1 MILFILL
8 GILEIGIIL
17 FIQKRQRNKASK
29 TALIISSIIIL
40 NTILKYDINMKKRKF
55 LKDKDR

>member
-1 MILFILL
+1 MIEK
-8 GILEIGIIL
+8 GKIIP
-17 FIQKRQRNKASK
+17 N
-29 TALIISSIIIL
+29 IIML